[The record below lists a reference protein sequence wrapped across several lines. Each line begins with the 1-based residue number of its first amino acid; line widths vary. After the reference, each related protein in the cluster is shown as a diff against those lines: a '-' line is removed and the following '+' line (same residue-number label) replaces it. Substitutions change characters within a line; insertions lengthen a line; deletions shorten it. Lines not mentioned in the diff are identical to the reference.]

1 MATLDDIKNANKEHK
16 DISHSTYMN
25 PYTKCVNDIIH
36 WGMVKLGWPLQQVE
50 LTQEQMEI
58 CLADALEK
66 YTKFATFQTEDI
78 VVSLKGYDPK
88 NGLDLSEYNI
98 ADIHDISFRR
108 DCLFQQWGCDIFF
121 GPYGMMNSY
130 AGSGIFP
137 GFNGAGI
144 SNQGWIS
151 LHNLHENLEMIHRM
165 TGSAP
170 QWRYLKSTKS
180 LKIIP
185 APKGPA
191 RENDVILITCE
202 IEPPPEELFGNEYV
216 KRLFLAYLKIQ
227 LGIVRKKF
235 SSVQLI
241 GGGQIDTSIGDEG
254 KEELDKCMEDLRS
267 SESFGNICIIG

>member
-1 MATLDDIKNANKEHK
+1 MATIDEIKNANRHNEE
-16 DISHSTYMN
+16 ITSSTFMN
-25 PYTKCVNDIIH
+25 PYSKSVKDIIH

-66 YTKFATFQTEDI
+66 YSKYATFEIDSVI
-78 VVSLKGYDPK
+78 VPLRGYDK
-88 NGLDLSEYNI
+88 QRGLDLSEYNF
-98 ADIHDISFRR
+98 ADIHDISFKR
-108 DCLFQQWGCDIFF
+108 DCLLQQWGCDIFF

-130 AGSGIFP
+130 AGAGIFP

-151 LHNLHENLEMIHRM
+151 LHNLHENLEMINRM

-170 QWRYLKSTKS
+170 QWRYSHATKH

-185 APKGPA
+185 APRGPCA
-191 RENDVILITCE
+191 DRDVILITAE
-202 IEPPPEELFGNEYV
+202 IEPPPEELYGNEYV

-235 SSVQLI
+235 ASVQLI

-267 SESFGNICIIG
+267 SESFGNLCMIG

>member
-1 MATLDDIKNANKEHK
+1 
-16 DISHSTYMN
+16 
-25 PYTKCVNDIIH
+25 
-36 WGMVKLGWPLQQVE
+36 
-50 LTQEQMEI
+50 MEI

-66 YTKFATFQTEDI
+66 YSKYSQSEIDDTI
-78 VVSLKGYDPK
+78 VSLEGYDREK
-88 NGLDLSEYNI
+88 GLDLSEYNFS
-98 ADIHDISFRR
+98 DIHDISFKR
-108 DCLFQQWGCDIFF
+108 DCLLQQWGCDIFF

-130 AGSGIFP
+130 AGQGIFP
-137 GFNGAGI
+137 SMNGAGI

-151 LHNLHENLEMIHRM
+151 LHNLHENLEMINRM

-170 QWRYLKSTKS
+170 QWRYFHSTKH

-185 APKGPA
+185 CPKHP
-191 RENDVILITCE
+191 RPSDVILITGE
-202 IEPPPEELFGNEYV
+202 KEPPPEELYGNEYV

-267 SESFGNICIIG
+267 SESCGQIWEIG

>member
-1 MATLDDIKNANKEHK
+1 MATIDDIRNANKEHQ
-16 DISHSTYMN
+16 DISHSTFMN

-50 LTQEQMEI
+50 LTKEQMEI

-66 YTKFATFQTEDI
+66 YTKYAQFETQDI
-78 VVSLKGYDPK
+78 VVPLKGYSREH
-88 NGLDLSEYNI
+88 GLDLHEYNI
-98 ADIHDISFRR
+98 ADIHDISFKR
-108 DCLFQQWGCDIFF
+108 DALLQRWGCDIFF

-130 AGSGIFP
+130 AGAGIFP
-137 GFNGAGI
+137 GFNGCGI
-144 SNQGWIS
+144 SNQGWVS
-151 LHNLHENLEMIHRM
+151 LHNLHENLEMINRL

-170 QWRYLKSTKS
+170 QWRYFKSTKS

-185 APKGPA
+185 EPKGHIKDS
-191 RENDVILITCE
+191 DVILITCE
-202 IEPPPEELFGNEYV
+202 VEPPPEELFGNEYV

-235 SSVQLI
+235 ASVQLI

-254 KEELDKCMEDLRS
+254 KEELDKCMEDIRAA
-267 SESFGNICIIG
+267 ESMGQIWYTG

>member
-1 MATLDDIKNANKEHK
+1 
-16 DISHSTYMN
+16 
-25 PYTKCVNDIIH
+25 
-36 WGMVKLGWPLQQVE
+36 
-50 LTQEQMEI
+50 MEI

-66 YTKFATFQTEDI
+66 YSKFASFDI
-78 VVSLKGYDPK
+78 QDIIVDLDNYDPK
-88 NGLDLSEYNI
+88 DGLDLTEYNI
-98 ADIHDISFRR
+98 ADIHDISFKR
-108 DCLFQQWGCDIFF
+108 DSLLHRFETDVFF

-151 LHNLHENLEMIHRM
+151 LHNLHENLEMINRL

-170 QWRYLKSTKS
+170 QWRYFKTTKR

-185 APKGPA
+185 TPKPHPHHH
-191 RENDVILITCE
+191 DCILITCE
-202 IEPPPEELFGNEYV
+202 IEPEPEELFGNEYV

-241 GGGQIDTSIGDEG
+241 GGGQIDVSIGDEG

-267 SESFGNICIIG
+267 SESVGNIWEIG